1 MSFALNLFRA
11 ADTATF
17 LRRLMAFDAITSGA
31 MGVMLVVG
39 AGILGP
45 LLNLPVP
52 LLRASGVILI
62 PFALCVGFVAA
73 RAATSR
79 PAVLTIALV
88 NAVWVVGSLGLLFSG
103 YVSPNLF
110 GMAFVAAQAAFVGV
124 LAELQ
129 VIGAK
134 RLAAE

>member
-1 MSFALNLFRA
+1 MSLALSLFRA

-45 LLNLPVP
+45 LLGLPVP
-52 LLRASGVILI
+52 LLRASGAALV
-62 PFALCVGFVAA
+62 PFAICVGLVGAY
-73 RAATSR
+73 AATSR
-79 PAVLTIALV
+79 AAVLTIAIV
-88 NAVWVVGSLGLLFSG
+88 NAAWVIGSVGLLFSG

-124 LAELQ
+124 IAELQ

>member
-1 MSFALNLFRA
+1 MSFALSLFRA

-45 LLNLPVP
+45 LLNLPAP
-52 LLRASGVILI
+52 LLRVSGAALI
-62 PFALCVGFVAA
+62 PFAIAVGLVGAY
-73 RAATSR
+73 AATSR
-79 PAVLTIALV
+79 AAVLTIAVV
-88 NAVWVVGSLGLLFSG
+88 NAAWVIGSLGLLFSG
-103 YVSPNLF
+103 VVSPNLF
-110 GMAFVAAQAAFVGV
+110 GMAFVAAQAVFVGV

-129 VIGAK
+129 VIGAR

>member
-1 MSFALNLFRA
+1 MSLALTLFRA
-11 ADTATF
+11 NDTATF
-17 LRRLMAFDAITSGA
+17 LRRLLAFDAVTSGA
-31 MGVMLVVG
+31 MGLMLVAG

-45 LLNLPVP
+45 LLNLPAP
-52 LLRASGVILI
+52 LLRTSGFALI
-62 PFALCVGFVAA
+62 PFAIGVGLVAA

-79 PAVLTIALV
+79 GAVLTIAVV
-88 NAVWVVGSLGLLFSG
+88 NAVWLIGSLGLLFSG
-103 YVSPNLF
+103 QVSPNLF
-110 GMAFVAAQAAFVGV
+110 GMAFVAAQAVFVGI